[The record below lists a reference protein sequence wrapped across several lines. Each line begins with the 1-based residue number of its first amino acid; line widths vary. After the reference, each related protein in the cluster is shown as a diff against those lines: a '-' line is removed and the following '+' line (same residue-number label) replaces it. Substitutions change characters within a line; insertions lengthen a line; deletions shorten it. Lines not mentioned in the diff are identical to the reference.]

1 MPHQI
6 FCTAQSSG
14 ISGHSNH
21 KVDQASSAS
30 CTEMF
35 ACSNSFLFRPRPNC
49 GILDRNGLDGFV
61 GLAAFATLVGRF
73 THVGI
78 LKEHQEGSS
87 CRSSVRFCKRAKAA
101 RHWPTPFSMRSSKTK
116 GNSPSVRP
124 SVRHPFA
131 PQAKQRKWIFRV
143 ALVDHNHQ
151 PNDNPMIHPPW
162 RNKNGPHASL
172 VSLSSPGRELRRYC
186 CSRAFQYCSF
196 LTPSHNSKRRQ
207 RRKP

>member
-6 FCTAQSSG
+6 FCTVRSSG

-21 KVDQASSAS
+21 KVDQTTSAS
-30 CTEMF
+30 CTEMVVP
-35 ACSNSFLFRPRPNC
+35 SNSFLFHPRPNY

-116 GNSPSVRP
+116 GNSPSVTLLL
-124 SVRHPFA
+124 H
-131 PQAKQRKWIFRV
+131 K
-143 ALVDHNHQ
+143 
-151 PNDNPMIHPPW
+151 PNKESGFSESLWSTTTTNPMTT
-162 RNKNGPHASL
+162 R
-172 VSLSSPGRELRRYC
+172 
-186 CSRAFQYCSF
+186 
-196 LTPSHNSKRRQ
+196 
-207 RRKP
+207 